1 MISLILVDTSVIIG
15 YLKGLENPKI
25 ELFEKVLKQKVMYG
39 ISSYTY
45 QEVLQGSRDNEE
57 FNKLNEYLSTQKI
70 YFLPESIETYESGAK
85 MFYNLRKAGI
95 TIRSTIDILIA
106 LTAIEYDLSL
116 LHNDRDFEM
125 IKAHTSN
132 FKTISELF

>member
-1 MISLILVDTSVIIG
+1 
-15 YLKGLENPKI
+15 
-25 ELFEKVLKQKVMYG
+25 VLKQKVMYG

-70 YFLPESIETYESGAK
+70 YFLPESIETYENGAK